1 MAVKSRL
8 SEIAKELSKPESEK
22 PYTSKI
28 KSTHNLSP
36 KVLASLEIGQSKLR
50 TMIDPKLRGKLNRS
64 LLVELAVKSAMAD
77 FVANGT
83 KSRIYRDTENH
94 FTVNTE

>member
-1 MAVKSRL
+1 MAAKGRL
-8 SEIAKELSKPESEK
+8 SEMAKELAQAEPEQ